1 MIKLIVIVM
10 ALLTG
15 CSSTVNNS
23 GDITKTDTNIIYA
36 YIDDN
41 ILEINLEDNSSAEA
55 FLKHLKENDIVVD
68 MSDYGG
74 FEKVGDLGFNLPRND
89 TDINATSG
97 DVILYQGNSITIYYG
112 NNSWNFTKL
121 GKIENV
127 SQYELKN
134 ILGDYDIKVRFS
146 LD

>member
-1 MIKLIVIVM
+1 MIKLIVIFM

-55 FLKHLKENDIVVD
+55 FLEHLKENDIVVD

-112 NNSWNFTKL
+112 NNYWNFTKL

-127 SQYELKN
+127 SQDKLKN
-134 ILGDYDIKVRFS
+134 ILGDYNIKVRFS

>member
-1 MIKLIVIVM
+1 
-10 ALLTG
+10 
-15 CSSTVNNS
+15 
-23 GDITKTDTNIIYA
+23 
-36 YIDDN
+36 
-41 ILEINLEDNSSAEA
+41 
-55 FLKHLKENDIVVD
+55 

>member
-23 GDITKTDTNIIYA
+23 GDIMKTDTNIIYA

-55 FLKHLKENDIVVD
+55 FLEHLKENDIVVD

>member
-1 MIKLIVIVM
+1 MIKLIVIFM

-127 SQYELKN
+127 SQDKLKN

>member
-1 MIKLIVIVM
+1 MIKLIVIFM

>member
-68 MSDYGG
+68 MSDYKKKK
-74 FEKVGDLGFNLPRND
+74 KVGDLGFNLPRND

>member
-1 MIKLIVIVM
+1 MIKLIVIFM

-55 FLKHLKENDIVVD
+55 FLEHLKENDIVVD

>member
-1 MIKLIVIVM
+1 MIKLIVIFM

-23 GDITKTDTNIIYA
+23 GDIMKTDTNIIYA

-55 FLKHLKENDIVVD
+55 FLEHLKENDIVVD

>member
-1 MIKLIVIVM
+1 MIKLIVIFM

-127 SQYELKN
+127 SQDKLKN
-134 ILGDYDIKVRFS
+134 ILGDYNIKVRFS

>member
-1 MIKLIVIVM
+1 MIKLIVIFM

-112 NNSWNFTKL
+112 NNYWNFTKL

-127 SQYELKN
+127 SQDKLKN
-134 ILGDYDIKVRFS
+134 ILGDYNIKVRFS

>member
-112 NNSWNFTKL
+112 NNYWNFTKL

-127 SQYELKN
+127 SQDKLKN
-134 ILGDYDIKVRFS
+134 ILGDYNIKVRFS